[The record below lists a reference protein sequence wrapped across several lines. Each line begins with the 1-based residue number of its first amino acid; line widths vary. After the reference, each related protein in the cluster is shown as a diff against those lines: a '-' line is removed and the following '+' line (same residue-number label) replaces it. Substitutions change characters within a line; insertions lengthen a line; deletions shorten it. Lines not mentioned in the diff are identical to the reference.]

1 MSPSD
6 LNALAIAQFL
16 STHPDFFLQH
26 RDLFSELRVPHPH
39 ETRAIS
45 LGERQILGLRAKNKD
60 LERKLHTL
68 IENASANQRITDQLR
83 LWTCAMLAETDTAQ
97 LPLHIQESLTEV
109 FDLDAISLHCW
120 GDFAATEAPETL
132 QRYAA
137 DMSTPRCGPVPT
149 EILDMFPESIQSVAI
164 VPLWHPTTQ
173 TLSGVLVMGATQAER
188 FASDMG
194 TEFLLHIG
202 QLCAAAL
209 SRSTAA

>member
-45 LGERQILGLRAKNKD
+45 LGERQILGLRAKNKE

-68 IENASANQRITDQLR
+68 IENASANQRIADQLR
-83 LWTCAMLAETDTAQ
+83 TWTCTMLAETDTAQ

-109 FDLDAISLHCW
+109 FDLDAIALHCW
-120 GDFAATEAPETL
+120 EDFVTTDAPEEL
-132 QRYAA
+132 HKYAQA
-137 DMSTPRCGPVPT
+137 LTSPRCGIPPQEVLALLP
-149 EILDMFPESIQSVAI
+149 DSIQSVAI
-164 VPLWHPTTQ
+164 VPLLHPVTQ
-173 TLSGVLVMGATQAER
+173 KNSGVLILGATQAER
-188 FASDMG
+188 FATDMG
-194 TEFLLHIG
+194 TEFLLNIG
-202 QLCAAAL
+202 QLCSAAL
-209 SRSTAA
+209 SRGTE